1 MPKRCNYDLEAMEA
15 ALQEMQCDGNTLRAV
30 AKKYGVPR
38 SSLQF
43 KIKNPGHKKT
53 CGPPPVLSN
62 EEESTLVR

>member
-1 MPKRCNYDLEAMEA
+1 MPKLCNYNLKAMEA

-30 AKKYGVPR
+30 AKKYGVSR

-53 CGPPPVLSN
+53 
-62 EEESTLVR
+62 